1 MATPKTRRIQA
12 EGEQSMNYIRELNAF
27 YDWLE
32 SNPCPSDAIALW
44 HALVAIC
51 NKAGWPE
58 EFTVANPTL
67 QAKAGLSRTKLD
79 RWRGFLKSKGL
90 IDYKKSERVN
100 EAGKYRIIPFASYV
114 QNETQNDTQ
123 NGKQNDTQDEA
134 QNEHINKTKLNE
146 TNIYLS
152 SSSAHSAHEENAKG
166 DGVPSTEPNEAEISS
181 FRQIEAKYIQRR
193 ARGFDLMPND
203 ILVIEQLL
211 QDGIPVDTILRGIDK
226 AFDEYKPRFKND
238 RIKSMTYCEPIIR
251 ELHYLNEN
259 RKEANERAKTR
270 KSAGHGRDSQESG
283 GSESDSKGYFER
295 FDGLIQSL

>member
-1 MATPKTRRIQA
+1 ML
-12 EGEQSMNYIRELNAF
+12 MNYIRELNAF

-123 NGKQNDTQDEA
+123 NDTQNEIQNGKQNDTQDEA
-134 QNEHINKTKLNE
+134 QNEHINKTKRNETKQENIPYAEIVAYLNE
-146 TNIYLS
+146 RT
-152 SSSAHSAHEENAKG
+152 G
-166 DGVPSTEPNEAEISS
+166 SS
-181 FRQIEAKYIQRR
+181 FRPTTKATQTLIR
-193 ARGFDLMPND
+193 ARWREGFRIDDFKRVIDNKTEEWGND
-203 ILVIEQLL
+203 PKMSQYLRPETLFGTKFESYL
-211 QDGIPVDTILRGIDK
+211 NAKRKAVDDH
-226 AFDEYKPRFKND
+226 AKPRTSPP
-238 RIKSMTYCEPIIR
+238 R
-251 ELHYLNEN
+251 
-259 RKEANERAKTR
+259 
-270 KSAGHGRDSQESG
+270 GRGEYD
-283 GSESDSKGYFER
+283 F
-295 FDGLIQSL
+295 LSL